1 MPQHANDFPGFQP
14 LPNHNIHAPNEDW
27 DDWEEQAEQEDH
39 WAFPQP
45 VPVLP
50 QQPQVVIPA
59 LPEDGAPN
67 SSITTTVSL
76 SDGLLSL
83 THSASEEVN
92 QGVQVPP
99 IGQGLLNIAM
109 AYNAVG
115 EEDGVQVMQP
125 NADQPQNVIMQHA
138 ELTLNVV
145 AEDQQILQPVVV
157 VAQQNLQPVPTSD
170 MPSTVRYIEAS
181 DTSMPIVHSDK

>member
-1 MPQHANDFPGFQP
+1 MKGKILVKARVTELGDIPKSIRWSEGEQFEEESWTCSVEVLLEEMLGGGPADEDPFPPDGVDPHPVPQHANDFPGFQP
-14 LPNHNIHAPNEDW
+14 LPDHNLNAPNEDW
-27 DDWEEQAEQEDH
+27 DDWEEQAEQGDH

-45 VPVLP
+45 APALP
-50 QQPQVVIPA
+50 QWPQLEIPA

-67 SSITTTVSL
+67 SCITTIVSL

-115 EEDGVQVMQP
+115 EE
-125 NADQPQNVIMQHA
+125 
-138 ELTLNVV
+138 
-145 AEDQQILQPVVV
+145 EDL
-157 VAQQNLQPVPTSD
+157 
-170 MPSTVRYIEAS
+170 
-181 DTSMPIVHSDK
+181 